1 MNANMKA
8 QRAYSAA
15 TAPTRTSKNIEYDTL
30 ARITHRIR
38 TAAQKGPN
46 AFPALAE
53 ALRDNQKI
61 WDIFAT
67 EVADAANPLPTD
79 LKARLFY
86 LADFTRHHTTRVLN
100 RSDTVDALVEIN
112 TSVLR
117 GLRGE
122 TA

>member
-1 MNANMKA
+1 MNAKMKA

-15 TAPTRTSKNIEYDTL
+15 SAPTRTSKSIEYDAL
-30 ARITHRIR
+30 ARITHRIKS
-38 TAAQKGPN
+38 AAQRGPTS
-46 AFPALAE
+46 FPVLVE

-67 EVADAANPLPTD
+67 EVADKDNPLPTE

-86 LADFTRHHTTRVLN
+86 LSEFTRHHTTKILN
-100 RSDTVDALVEIN
+100 RSDSVDAIVEVN

-122 TA
+122 VT

>member
-1 MNANMKA
+1 MNANRTA

-15 TAPTRTSKNIEYDTL
+15 SAPARTTKDIEYDVL
-30 ARITHRIR
+30 ARITHRMR
-38 TAAQKGPN
+38 TTSGKG
-46 AFPALAE
+46 ARGFPDLVR

-61 WDIFAT
+61 WDIFAA
-67 EVADAANPLPTD
+67 EVADAANPLPAE

-86 LADFTRHHTTRVLN
+86 LSEFTRHHTARVLN

>member
-1 MNANMKA
+1 MNATMKA

-15 TAPTRTSKNIEYDTL
+15 SAPTRTSKNIEYDAL

-38 TAAQKGPN
+38 SASLKGPL

-53 ALRDNQKI
+53 ALSDNQKI

-67 EVADAANPLPTD
+67 EVADKANPLPQE

-86 LADFTRHHTTRVLN
+86 LAEFTRHHTTRVLN
-100 RSDTVDALVEIN
+100 RTETADALVEVN

-122 TA
+122 VA

>member
-1 MNANMKA
+1 MV
-8 QRAYSAA
+8 
-15 TAPTRTSKNIEYDTL
+15 
-30 ARITHRIR
+30 
-38 TAAQKGPN
+38 
-46 AFPALAE
+46 E

-67 EVADAANPLPTD
+67 EVADKDNPLPSE

-86 LADFTRHHTTRVLN
+86 LSEFTRHHTTKVLN
-100 RSDTVDALVEIN
+100 RSDNVDALVEVN

-122 TA
+122 AT